1 MELDDMK
8 LENRSK
14 ENVMTRE
21 LDTRRATIQELRMS
35 IARREE
41 EIGESSQEVLK
52 EPRRQLSVFRKGASV
67 RREEE
72 IGESTQE
79 VLKEPRKFRKSVSA
93 SDVPSVETR
102 TRTHTSTSEYSSSTY
117 NPASN
122 PFYPSLDP
130 EETPAFTDGARG
142 FSDGAAGF
150 SPAPMAGINTILVA
164 KSKLKER

>member
-41 EIGESSQEVLK
+41 EIGESSNESMMKEKVKRSIKESSREVLT
-52 EPRRQLSVFRKGASV
+52 EPRRKVSV
-67 RREEE
+67 
-72 IGESTQE
+72 
-79 VLKEPRKFRKSVSA
+79 FRKSVSA

-102 TRTHTSTSEYSSSTY
+102 TRTQTSTSEYSSSTY

-130 EETPAFTDGARG
+130 EETPAFIDGARG

>member
-21 LDTRRATIQELRMS
+21 LDTRRGTIQELRMS

-52 EPRRQLSVFRKGASV
+52 EPRRKLSV
-67 RREEE
+67 
-72 IGESTQE
+72 
-79 VLKEPRKFRKSVSA
+79 FRKSVSA
-93 SDVPSVETR
+93 SDVPSVEAR
-102 TRTHTSTSEYSSSTY
+102 TRTQTSYSEYSSSTY
-117 NPASN
+117 SPASN

-142 FSDGAAGF
+142 FCDGAASF